1 MIKLLV
7 NYSHKNDRHKH
18 FFFPIMLLF
27 GALLHV
33 SLLDIVNEDNDAL
46 HNYGDAGSI
55 LDTGFNV
62 IVYCT
67 VNIFHHDV
75 LS

>member
-1 MIKLLV
+1 
-7 NYSHKNDRHKH
+7 
-18 FFFPIMLLF
+18 MLLF

-46 HNYGDAGSI
+46 HNYGEAGSI

-62 IVYCT
+62 IVSSLKYNSPRCPEL
-67 VNIFHHDV
+67 NNK
-75 LS
+75 LSNSGIY